1 MTTECTPRRSQGSAD
16 KQALRPPF
24 SIQRHMAGKLDSGRA
39 CIELVVD
46 ELIEL
51 YRLFEMLVR
60 TRPRSAAR
68 VGARARPGCGSVEVC
83 R

>member
-51 YRLFEMLVR
+51 NVLFQSLVA
-60 TRPRSAAR
+60 TLPRSAAR
-68 VGARARPGCGSVEVC
+68 VGARAPPGWEFVEVC